1 MKFHKLTHSTLLGIV
16 SAGLIA
22 GCGNIESPSAKGP
35 AVPSHFLGSKA
46 AVKRSS
52 TGWLANLSDRRLVAS
67 VNQAMQ
73 SNNDL
78 AAAAGR
84 LRSARAQVTVARSV
98 RLPQVSASGSATRNR
113 RDTEINGGFPTL
125 GSADTTYNLGA
136 NFNWELD
143 LWGRLGNRESAAQA
157 EANAASFDYHAFR
170 LSLAANIAR
179 SWFNTAELELQV
191 KLARDTVS
199 SLEKNLNFVERGVDL
214 GTSEA
219 LDLRLTRA
227 NLDTSRSNLEARR
240 RQLDSTT
247 RSLEILLGSYPANQ
261 LQTND
266 SLPDLND
273 PVPTGLP
280 SELLIRRPDLAASAQ
295 RVAAASE
302 RVMDAQK
309 SFLPSF
315 SLTGSRGSASS
326 DLTKLLNPDF
336 LAASIAARIGQTIYD
351 GGRIRGETEAARGRF
366 EEAVANYRQ
375 NVLQAFGEVE
385 TALAAEDYLNRQ
397 LRSQKRAV
405 TESIAAED
413 LAWDQ
418 YSRGLVESLTWL
430 EAQRRSFNSR
440 SALLQLQNF
449 RLQNR
454 INLHLAL
461 GGDFKTRLQK

>member
-1 MKFHKLTHSTLLGIV
+1 MKSLPLTFSVL
-16 SAGLIA
+16 AGMVV
-22 GCGNIESPSAKGP
+22 GCGTYERPIAKSPT
-35 AVPSHFLGSKA
+35 VPTSFYGSKA
-46 AVKRSS
+46 TMKRSS
-52 TGWLANLSDRRLVAS
+52 TGWLDDLDDKKLAAI

-73 SNNDL
+73 ANNDL

-84 LRSARAQVTVARSV
+84 LRSAHAQVKVARSV
-98 RLPQVSASGSATRNR
+98 RIPQVSASGSATRSR
-113 RDTEINGGFPTL
+113 QGTKINDGFPSF
-125 GSADTTYNLGA
+125 GSGDTTYNLGT
-136 NFNWELD
+136 NLSWELD
-143 LWGRLGNRESAAQA
+143 LWGRLRNRESAAQS
-157 EANAASFDYHAFR
+157 EANAASADYHAFR

-179 SWFNTAELELQV
+179 SWFNAIELELQV
-191 KLARDTVS
+191 KLARDTVA

-227 NLDTSRSNLEARR
+227 NLDNSRSNLETQR

-247 RSLEILLGSYPANQ
+247 RSLEIILGRYPAN
-261 LQTND
+261 LLLTND
-266 SLPDLND
+266 TLPDLND

-302 RVMDAQK
+302 RVMDVQK
-309 SFLPSF
+309 SFLPTF
-315 SLTGSRGSASS
+315 SLTESRGSASGE
-326 DLTKLLNPDF
+326 LRKLLNPDF

-351 GGRIRGETEAARGRF
+351 GGRGRGETEAARGRF
-366 EEAVANYRQ
+366 EEAMATYRQ

-385 TALAAEDYLNRQ
+385 TALASENYLNRQ
-397 LRSQKRAV
+397 LRSQKKAV

-413 LAWDQ
+413 LAWEQ

-440 SALLQLQNF
+440 SALLQLQNL

-454 INLHLAL
+454 INLYLAL